1 MILQDIS
8 TGCPRICVKNL

>member
-8 TGCPRICVKNL
+8 N